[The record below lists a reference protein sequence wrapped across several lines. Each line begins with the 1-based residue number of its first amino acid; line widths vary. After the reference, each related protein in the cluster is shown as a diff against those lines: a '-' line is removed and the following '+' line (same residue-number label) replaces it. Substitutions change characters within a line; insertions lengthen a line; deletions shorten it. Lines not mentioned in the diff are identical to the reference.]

1 MNERVR
7 ALRRQSVEAQ
17 PRISMERARI
27 ETEVYEQYEGT
38 LSVPELRATV
48 LREYMRRRTLYIG
61 AGELIV
67 GEKAECPQAAPT
79 FPELCCHTLDDM
91 RIMDARELIS
101 FKVSEDALDFQR
113 DKVIPFWQRRSMRER
128 LLGAMT
134 E

>member
-48 LREYMRRRTLYIG
+48 LRE
-61 AGELIV
+61 
-67 GEKAECPQAAPT
+67 
-79 FPELCCHTLDDM
+79 
-91 RIMDARELIS
+91 
-101 FKVSEDALDFQR
+101 
-113 DKVIPFWQRRSMRER
+113 
-128 LLGAMT
+128 
-134 E
+134 